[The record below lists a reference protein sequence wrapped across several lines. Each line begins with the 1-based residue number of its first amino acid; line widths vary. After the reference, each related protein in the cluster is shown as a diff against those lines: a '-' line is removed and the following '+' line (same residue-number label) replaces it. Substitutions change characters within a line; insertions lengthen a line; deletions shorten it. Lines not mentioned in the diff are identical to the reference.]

1 MFLATS
7 LGCIHEVVQFCHI
20 IMSIIHRVS
29 SAKPCKCRHEVSEQD
44 ISEEI
49 FHLVAVFGKKGSIPY
64 DFIHRLKISKHLVQ
78 LKKQERKGKSCK
90 EAFIGWVKM
99 KSGCFIS
106 NSSDKY
112 NFSSDSCFY

>member
-20 IMSIIHRVS
+20 IMSIIHWVS

-49 FHLVAVFGKKGSIPY
+49 FHLVAVFGKKGSIP
-64 DFIHRLKISKHLVQ
+64 
-78 LKKQERKGKSCK
+78 
-90 EAFIGWVKM
+90 
-99 KSGCFIS
+99 
-106 NSSDKY
+106 
-112 NFSSDSCFY
+112 